1 MQLLLF
7 YIGSQVLGGR
17 TRCVQFSP
25 FLIFSNILKIT
36 HFYFQNILTAKTAT
50 HSAVFAQLYVDETC
64 HGLHCF
70 VVPIRDPNTMLPFP
84 GCIIG
89 DMGEKIGLNGKDNG
103 FVNQKCYAVFRK
115 PSRSIV

>member
-1 MQLLLF
+1 MSVNNFLYF
-7 YIGSQVLGGR
+7 YKL
-17 TRCVQFSP
+17 VQNP
-25 FLIFSNILKIT
+25 FLKFFEFSF
-36 HFYFQNILTAKTAT
+36 HFFTAKTAT
-50 HSAVFAQLYVDETC
+50 HSTVFAQLYVDGTC

-103 FVNQKCYAVFRK
+103 FVYQNVIFTNK
-115 PSRSIV
+115 PGQTIFQYSF